1 MNGKRMIFASLLIVT
16 AVAVG
21 WSQDELKSNGSLVT
35 QWHSSDGY
43 KSDDRRF
50 LRLVEKSDK
59 AGATQ
64 LPSGRPIF
72 VDKLVFAKMLNGFL
86 VIDDVTGKRVFDTAY
101 YDEDKLE
108 DFEFINRPGIDLP
121 PLKTY
126 ARADFAFHSLFAPNH
141 LMIDSNGRSFFMA
154 EPCWRFRYKRFSS
167 NHVRNPLDDEIH
179 PIPLS
184 AVEMSTDLKPYDWKL
199 IERKDKGAA
208 PRTLGLKYA
217 LGGLYCVVEQ
227 EGNLALRVLT
237 TDLKEEIWRCTLREK
252 LAESKEQMRTYAG
265 CPLAIDVGTVV
276 AVCTGGKIVGVDR
289 RKHQARWSHDY
300 QMSET
305 LPEDADRWQQAEVR
319 IASDQ
324 VIVAPGDS
332 EWLYALDLADGSMQW
347 KLPREKGMYFDIVGD
362 RVMIASPQSV
372 RFYALQTG
380 NALGDAIHLP
390 TDDFV
395 AGHSDVHRKMVLL
408 PVSSKSI
415 LWIDPIKQKLI
426 RRVDVEFRPGNL
438 VVGRD
443 ALYSQNGVGVTKYRL
458 H

>member
-21 WSQDELKSNGSLVT
+21 WSQDELKSTGSLVT
-35 QWHSSDGY
+35 EWHFSAGFPSDE
-43 KSDDRRF
+43 RRF
-50 LRLVEKSDK
+50 RRLAKENDRD
-59 AGATQ
+59 GDTR
-64 LPSGRPIF
+64 LPCGHPMLANKY
-72 VDKLVFAKMLNGFL
+72 VVAKMHDGFYA
-86 VIDDVTGKRVFDTAY
+86 IDDTTGKIEWGTKFY
-101 YDEDKLE
+101 YEDNLE
-108 DFEFINRPGIDLP
+108 DFHFINRPGRDLP
-121 PLKTY
+121 PLKT
-126 ARADFAFHSLFAPNH
+126 ATGFDFAFHTLFAPKH

-154 EPCWRFRYKRFSS
+154 EPCWRFRYASFSAR
-167 NHVRNPLDDEIH
+167 VRIPFGDEIL
-179 PIPLS
+179 PTPLS
-184 AVEMSTDLKPYDWKL
+184 AVEMSADVKPYKWKL
-199 IERKDKGAA
+199 VERKDKGAA

-227 EGNLALRVLT
+227 EGKLALRVLT
-237 TDLKEEIWRCTLREK
+237 TDLKQEIWRCTLREK
-252 LAESKEQMRTYAG
+252 LDESKQQMRTYAG
-265 CPLAIDVGTVV
+265 CPLAIDTDTVV

-289 RKHQARWSHDY
+289 RKHTIRWSHDY
-300 QMSET
+300 PTSET

-324 VIVAPGDS
+324 VIVAPGDI